1 MKRTI
6 ATLCL
11 LGAALTGFC
20 QDKNFD
26 LSKYKFPDYK
36 RHELEL
42 NFNSHGYSEKRNDI
56 LYYDNASGNSP
67 SSERSYSSSYTNFNL
82 GYQYDFLSRARIDYL
97 STHFSGNYDY
107 AKTNN
112 YGDISRQ
119 YSPNINLNLS
129 GYRRYYQ
136 NEDKFFYEGSTDM
149 SYSFDESKTT
159 NTNTSIAAT
168 KNSQN
173 DFTISIGAGI
183 GTGRQEKVSDL
194 WQAYYILEKLKGQK
208 SLNRELTDNDI
219 YEFASFAS
227 KLKNKRF
234 FDSRLQKIAELQAL
248 DSLLNKQGLIKN
260 TDMAYFTTL
269 NDFWSYGSFPDRK
282 SGNVLKFN
290 ISPEY
295 SERQNKYNGVSPETS
310 HKTSIISTI
319 SYNSSKQLNLFWERD
334 FNIILSN
341 ETLLKKSGK
350 YYDCYH
356 DNTFNSNINLGYSY
370 FPNSRTSFSGH
381 FGYSGYNEIVLGSP
395 ETHPSNWIN
404 SLYFNLSAYYYLSP
418 RLQISGNFN
427 LNYKDKMLYNTT
439 NLLSTNY
446 NLGLRYAIF

>member
-1 MKRTI
+1 MKQTI
-6 ATLCL
+6 ATLL
-11 LGAALTGFC
+11 ILGSSMAGFG

-42 NFNSHGYSEKRNDI
+42 NFNSSGYSSRQNDQL
-56 LYYDNASGNSP
+56 LYVDLIGNS
-67 SSERSYSSSYTNFNL
+67 SEKSYSSSYTNFNL
-82 GYQYDFLSRARIDYL
+82 GYQYDFLSRTRIDYL
-97 STHFSGNYDY
+97 STNFSGSYNYY
-107 AKTNN
+107 KNNN
-112 YGDISRQ
+112 YGDVSKQ
-119 YSPNINLNLS
+119 YNPNINLNLS
-129 GYRRYYQ
+129 GFRRFYQ

-159 NTNTSIAAT
+159 NTNTNIAGT

-173 DFTISIGAGI
+173 DFNISIGVGV

-194 WQAYYILEKLKGQK
+194 WQAYYILEKLKDQK
-208 SLNRELTDNDI
+208 SLARELTDNDV

-248 DSLLNKQGLIKN
+248 DSLLIQQGLIKN
-260 TDMAYFTTL
+260 GDIAYFTTL
-269 NDFWSYGSFPDRK
+269 NDYWSYGSFPDRK
-282 SGNVLKFN
+282 SGNVLKFE
-290 ISPEY
+290 ISPKY
-295 SERQNKYNGVSPETS
+295 SKSNNKYNGADSETS
-310 HKTSIISTI
+310 QKISIVSTI

-334 FNIILSN
+334 FNINLSN
-341 ETLLKKSGK
+341 ETLLRKSGK

-356 DNTFNSNINLGYSY
+356 NDTFNSNINFGYSY

-395 ETHPSNWIN
+395 ETYPSNWIN
-404 SLYFNLSAYYYLSP
+404 SLYFSLSAHYYLSP
-418 RLQISGNFN
+418 RLQISGSYN
-427 LNYKDKMLYNTT
+427 LDYKDKMQYSTT
-439 NLLSTNY
+439 NLLTTNY

>member
-1 MKRTI
+1 MKQTI
-6 ATLCL
+6 ATLL
-11 LGAALTGFC
+11 ILGSSMAGFS

-36 RHELEL
+36 RHELEF
-42 NFNSHGYSEKRNDI
+42 NFNSNGYSQKRNDI
-56 LYYDNASGNSP
+56 LDYNNASGNSP
-67 SSERSYSSSYTNFNL
+67 SNERSYSSSYTNFNL

-112 YGDISRQ
+112 YGEINRQ
-119 YSPNINLNLS
+119 YSPNISLNLS
-129 GYRRYYQ
+129 GFRRYYQ
-136 NEDKFFYEGSTDM
+136 NEDKFFYEGSTDIN
-149 SYSFDESKTT
+149 YSFDESKTT
-159 NTNTSIAAT
+159 NTNTNITNT

-173 DFTISIGAGI
+173 DFTISIGVGC

-208 SLNRELTDNDI
+208 SLERELNDNDI
-219 YEFASFAS
+219 YEFASLAS

-234 FDSRLQKIAELQAL
+234 FDSRLKEIAELQAL
-248 DSLLNKQGLIKN
+248 DSLLNQQGLIKN
-260 TDMAYFTTL
+260 ADVTYFTTL
-269 NDFWSYGSFPDRK
+269 NDYWSYGSFPDRK

-295 SERQNKYNGVSPETS
+295 SEKHNKYNGASPETS

-319 SYNSSKQLNLFWERD
+319 SYGSSKQLNLFWERD

-341 ETLLKKSGK
+341 ETLVKKAGK
-350 YYDCYH
+350 YYDFYH
-356 DNTFNSNINLGYSY
+356 DNTFNSNINFGYSY
-370 FPNSRTSFSGH
+370 FPDSRTSFSGY
-381 FGYSGYNEIVLGSP
+381 FGYSGYNEIVYDVP
-395 ETHPSNWIN
+395 ETDPNNWIN
-404 SLYFNLSAYYYLSP
+404 SLYFSFSAHYYLSP

-427 LNYKDKMLYNTT
+427 LNYRDKLLYNTT
-439 NLLSTNY
+439 NLLYTNY
-446 NLGLRYAIF
+446 NLGFRYAIF